1 VSSPFDTPDAPG
13 SGDRFVNAEHE
24 GELLVIKVKGHEAD
38 VETSSGTA
46 DVIIADVTVVDGPHK
61 GEHYAD
67 AWLFGKVL
75 VPQLKRKIGRT
86 ILGRYGKGQAQK
98 GKTAPWQLD
107 PASEDDT
114 ALAIRVM
121 NELQQ
126 AEPAKVAGGDSA
138 APAATDLGDTPPWER
153 R

>member
-1 VSSPFDTPDAPG
+1 MSSPFDTPDAPG
-13 SGDRFVNAEHE
+13 SGDRFVNADHE
-24 GELLVIKVKGHEAD
+24 GDLLVVTVKGFEAE
-38 VETSSGTA
+38 VETSAGLS
-46 DVIIADVTVVDGPHK
+46 DVIVADVTVVDGPHK

-67 AWLFGKVL
+67 TWLFGKVL
-75 VPQLKRKIGRT
+75 VPQLKRKVGRT
-86 ILGRYGKGQAQK
+86 ILGRFVKGQAQK

-114 ALAIRVM
+114 ALAIRAM

-126 AEPAKVAGGDSA
+126 AEPAKPVAAVSA
-138 APAATDLGDTPPWER
+138 VPAATDLGDTPPWER